1 MARNPILKGDVQPS
15 IENWDMDYVSC
26 FLPRKAP
33 ILAVMIEGTERILK
47 TIIPSGNKLPGPC
60 VNSIHENWPSRGR
73 IPHRHDLF
81 GSRKPNM
88 ADARCQSTPRFQ
100 SLPPFHIANTCFY
113 VELLFELILE
123 SRPVI
128 SLSLVER
135 AENSFETFRSVR
147 E

>member
-1 MARNPILKGDVQPS
+1 MARNPILKGDGQPS

-47 TIIPSGNKLPGPC
+47 KIIPSGNKLPGPC
-60 VNSIHENWPSRGR
+60 VNSIHENWLSRGR

-88 ADARCQSTPRFQ
+88 ADAMQTTGMPMR
-100 SLPPFHIANTCFY
+100 
-113 VELLFELILE
+113 
-123 SRPVI
+123 
-128 SLSLVER
+128 
-135 AENSFETFRSVR
+135 
-147 E
+147 